1 SREPSAH
8 GTKIYGYVSTRRST
22 CLCARSDPCIS
33 YSIDF
38 SSRLLT
44 DTSFEV
50 LVLNLYSSVKELSS
64 IGNRVVVDLIDL
76 AFTSLWSICTSRI
89 IEVRLLVLTLVVWV
103 KGIRYVSHFF
113 LSQLF
118 LPKALLLLEVV
129 EIGFTVTSSI
139 SRDVIDRSTT
149 GHCILHDLP
158 ELSRVECVDTMSE
171 SMNSLHMGHTIFL
184 GDIGI
189 EGLTKFFSN
198 LLDTLLLEFSTFI
211 LILEYTIT
219 IRDTR
224 RSETKETV

>member
-1 SREPSAH
+1 ISWSASSNICDYIINVLTITGITRSHRPRDVLHESPVVTIIETVTSVALCDSREPPAH

-129 EIGFTVTSSI
+129 EIGF
-139 SRDVIDRSTT
+139 R
-149 GHCILHDLP
+149 
-158 ELSRVECVDTMSE
+158 
-171 SMNSLHMGHTIFL
+171 
-184 GDIGI
+184 
-189 EGLTKFFSN
+189 
-198 LLDTLLLEFSTFI
+198 
-211 LILEYTIT
+211 
-219 IRDTR
+219 
-224 RSETKETV
+224 